1 MVIQVY
7 KEIRL
12 VQRRQTSIQE
22 GGNHMQKKAEMVLNI
37 GHLVETSI
45 QI

>member
-12 VQRRQTSIQE
+12 VQRRRTSIQE
-22 GGNHMQKKAEMVLNI
+22 GGDHMQKKAEMVLNT